1 MKRDAIIALV
11 IGVAFM
17 MPIEWMGLWKS
28 LVCTLIISAAAFYLL
43 VGTEKN
49 RAKP

>member
-17 MPIEWMGLWKS
+17 MPIEWMGIAKS
-28 LVCTLIISAAAFYLL
+28 IICSLIVAAAAFYLL